1 MDIRKYQFNIFC
13 LLLFPL
19 SATGQE
25 WNKQD
30 SLRLQQ
36 MLESDQEIKINRK
49 FIEKV
54 EQNMYSRKPFVDFDP
69 TLPTLKSSMIF
80 SKPSIRTY
88 QTFLKPGSTFL
99 PTYSWLRI
107 NKNLVLH
114 SKSNFA
120 ENSSCFHI
128 QSQIEYNLS
137 PKWSLNI
144 YGVQNL
150 DTRKHRGLP
159 SEVEDHVPYYFTHGK
174 TGDSFHNPA
183 GIWKRHGKLSR
194 TSLPGTDHSVHQV
207 HLHELQVY
215 RGSQYS
221 CHHHDDLRCGDPVN
235 EPDELKE
242 P

>member
-36 MLESDQEIKINRK
+36 MLESGQEIKINRK

-54 EQNMYSRKPFVDFDP
+54 EQNMYSRNPF
-69 TLPTLKSSMIF
+69 
-80 SKPSIRTY
+80 
-88 QTFLKPGSTFL
+88 GSTFL

-159 SEVEDHVPYYFTHGK
+159 SEVEPTQLGSNVVLKINKNWKIK
-174 TGDSFHNPA
+174 TGVQYQYNVLR
-183 GIWKRHGKLSR
+183 KRWEWI
-194 TSLPGTDHSVHQV
+194 PQISVSY
-207 HLHELQVY
+207 EW
-215 RGSQYS
+215 
-221 CHHHDDLRCGDPVN
+221 
-235 EPDELKE
+235 
-242 P
+242 